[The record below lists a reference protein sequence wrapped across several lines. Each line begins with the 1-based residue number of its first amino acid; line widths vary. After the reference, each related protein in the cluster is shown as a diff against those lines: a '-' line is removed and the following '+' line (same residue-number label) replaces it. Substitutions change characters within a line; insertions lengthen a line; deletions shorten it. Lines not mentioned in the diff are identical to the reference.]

1 MKNISASLLFLLSM
15 LPLLSGCATTL
26 DLSKFHEAQLDERSA
41 KTALP
46 SYITE
51 KKRPRVAVLPISD
64 SSQYSKTLNLS
75 QTATD
80 TLTQLIVTS
89 GGFEVMERAQ
99 LNTFMEEMKF
109 QASVGA
115 EIDADKFAK
124 IAKDLDTV
132 FVGTISSA
140 VIATSFTD
148 ASSWTDNKGKVHNN
162 PPSCSE
168 EGKVTIN
175 FRALESPSGTIIN
188 SFQVRGRSFK
198 SRQVRYSGECT
209 VQSPDGL
216 LSEAVNKAIDD
227 AREDIAN
234 TFPSM
239 GYIYKTM
246 TDKSDPK
253 KRVAY
258 INLGRNDG
266 IQIGNKVD
274 IIEFSQEMDKVR
286 KSMRAFQRPV
296 AEGIVSETQF
306 MPDSAILIIPE
317 DAADRV
323 LVGQAVKTKA
333 NVSIFRMINKVLK

>member
-1 MKNISASLLFLLSM
+1 MKSATAPILLLLSALLF
-15 LPLLSGCATTL
+15 LSGCATTL
-26 DLSKFHEAQLDERSA
+26 DLGRYHETQLDE
-41 KTALP
+41 KTSKNTLP
-46 SYITE
+46 VYITE

-64 SSQYSKTLNLS
+64 STQYSTTLKLS
-75 QTATD
+75 QGATD

-99 LNTFMEEMKF
+99 LDNFMQEMKF
-109 QASVGA
+109 QSSVGG

-132 FVGTISSA
+132 FVGTLSSA
-140 VIATSFTD
+140 GVTASFTE
-148 ASSWTDNKGKVHNN
+148 ASSWTDKKGQVHYN
-162 PPSCSE
+162 PPSCLE
-168 EGKVTIN
+168 EGKVALN

-188 SFQVRGRSFK
+188 TFQVKGRTSK
-198 SRQVRYSGECT
+198 SREVRYSSECK
-209 VQSPDGL
+209 VQTPGGL
-216 LSEAVNKAIDD
+216 LSEAINKAIDD
-227 AREDIAN
+227 AKEDIAN

-246 TDKSDPK
+246 TDRSDPR

-266 IQIGNKVD
+266 IQPGNKVD
-274 IIEFSQEMDKVR
+274 IIEFAQEKDRIK
-286 KSMRAFQRPV
+286 KSMRVVQKPIT
-296 AEGIVSETQF
+296 EGVVSETQF
-306 MPDSAILIIPE
+306 AADSAILLIPE

-333 NVSIFRMINKVLK
+333 NVTFFRMINKALK

>member
-1 MKNISASLLFLLSM
+1 MKTVSTSLLLLLSM
-15 LPLLSGCATTL
+15 LFILSGCATTL
-26 DLSKFHEAQLDERSA
+26 DLSRFHESQTDDKSS
-41 KTALP
+41 KTTLP

-51 KKRPRVAVLPISD
+51 KKRPRVAVLPIAD
-64 SSQYSKTLNLS
+64 STQYSNTLKLS
-75 QTATD
+75 QSATD

-99 LNTFMEEMKF
+99 LDSFMEEMKF
-109 QASVGA
+109 QSSVGA

-140 VIATSFTD
+140 VVAASFTA
-148 ASSWTDNKGKVHNN
+148 ASSWTDKKGQAHYT
-162 PPSCSE
+162 PPSCLE
-168 EGKVTIN
+168 EGKVAIN

-188 SFQVRGRSFK
+188 TFQVKGRSTK
-198 SRQVRYSGECT
+198 SRQVGYSSECV
-209 VQSPDGL
+209 VQSPGGI
-216 LSEAVNKAIDD
+216 LSEALNKAIDD
-227 AREDIAN
+227 AKEDIAN

-246 TDKSDPK
+246 TDRIDPK

-258 INLGRNDG
+258 INLGKNDG
-266 IQIGNKVD
+266 IQPGNKID
-274 IIEFSQEMDKVR
+274 IIEFSEEKDKVR
-286 KSMRAFQRPV
+286 KTMRVVQRPI
-296 AEGIVSETQF
+296 AEGVVSETQF
-306 MPDSAILIIPE
+306 LADSSILLIPE

-333 NVSIFRMINKVLK
+333 NVSIFRMINKALK